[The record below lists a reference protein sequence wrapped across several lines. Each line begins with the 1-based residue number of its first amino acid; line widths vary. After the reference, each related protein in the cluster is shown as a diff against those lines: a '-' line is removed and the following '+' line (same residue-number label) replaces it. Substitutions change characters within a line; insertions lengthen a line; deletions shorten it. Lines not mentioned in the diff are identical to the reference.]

1 MGYLGGGAGDISR
14 VLKIQKR
21 VLRIMDGLDKQELCR
36 PIFKE
41 SGILTVTSLYIL
53 EVISYIK
60 RHKADLIQNITLRL
74 GSPEKC
80 CSQKFRNAVP
90 SR

>member
-1 MGYLGGGAGDISR
+1 MIWYNILGGAGDSSK

-21 VLRIMDGLDKQELCR
+21 VLRIMNGIDKKELYR

-53 EVISYIK
+53 EV
-60 RHKADLIQNITLRL
+60 
-74 GSPEKC
+74 
-80 CSQKFRNAVP
+80 
-90 SR
+90 